1 MTTRE
6 PTVSFDDYEND
17 NQNYIEVTDRLIVAY
32 NSKMV
37 LSFEPYDSRDKD
49 VIIQKYLSNPDSNT
63 LSAYLVRL
71 RPIITLGGERH
82 STENISIN
90 PGGEMIL
97 NSRINAPSKGT
108 LTDSIFQKNIT
119 SGCVYSFT
127 PASTINKQNRL
138 VNSQKELN
146 EILEQVT
153 AQRYEQIHTEDFQGN
168 IFNAI
173 INTYFARTDNL
184 INRSPLIFKVY
195 HTRMPSL
202 GFCHNDVTRN
212 NLFGILL
219 SIKSAGLAVDVV
231 TRNITLSYD
240 GNKTDEDNFT
250 YLTGFSD
257 SFFEGQVFS
266 DFFPEL
272 GNGVTTIS
280 AFYQAAANN
289 YEFIIFTSDNVNM
302 LSAYPEID
310 ANLGEEIRDDVNSGL
325 QVIIHSKLLAIDE
338 WSGFGYIVFNPI
350 TLSAAYR
357 ISEGYNGSKFKKL
370 LDRITCSLYPEE
382 SYEKEQCLLLMGIV
396 SIVLAL
402 ILSVSL
408 LSKDIS
414 SWVKTAGIITEMIVL
429 LSAVFKILDDK
440 TMSQTQKATEVSV
453 AVTAFVTTS
462 YIIGGVKGAIVSAFA
477 SLIMV
482 FGEYLNATAVQDESR
497 KLPWNNGE

>member
-1 MTTRE
+1 
-6 PTVSFDDYEND
+6 
-17 NQNYIEVTDRLIVAY
+17 
-32 NSKMV
+32 
-37 LSFEPYDSRDKD
+37 
-49 VIIQKYLSNPDSNT
+49 
-63 LSAYLVRL
+63 
-71 RPIITLGGERH
+71 
-82 STENISIN
+82 
-90 PGGEMIL
+90 
-97 NSRINAPSKGT
+97 
-108 LTDSIFQKNIT
+108 
-119 SGCVYSFT
+119 
-127 PASTINKQNRL
+127 
-138 VNSQKELN
+138 
-146 EILEQVT
+146 
-153 AQRYEQIHTEDFQGN
+153 
-168 IFNAI
+168 
-173 INTYFARTDNL
+173 
-184 INRSPLIFKVY
+184 
-195 HTRMPSL
+195 
-202 GFCHNDVTRN
+202 
-212 NLFGILL
+212 
-219 SIKSAGLAVDVV
+219 
-231 TRNITLSYD
+231 
-240 GNKTDEDNFT
+240 
-250 YLTGFSD
+250 
-257 SFFEGQVFS
+257 
-266 DFFPEL
+266 
-272 GNGVTTIS
+272 
-280 AFYQAAANN
+280 
-289 YEFIIFTSDNVNM
+289 M